1 MLRHPRHRLRDPV
14 AERADAVPA
23 DRVLDNQGEVS
34 RLGAADRHAL
44 IEERYSVLATVS
56 KEGVVLTP
64 NTLLDVKFSFIFDY
78 FDHAETRIVIVSI
91 AGLGG
96 VYVIDL
102 WSSYLGSLA
111 VPVPAFLS
119 PQGECKF
126 VHTDLASGW
135 CVLNIN
141 NLDH

>member
-1 MLRHPRHRLRDPV
+1 M
-14 AERADAVPA
+14 
-23 DRVLDNQGEVS
+23 
-34 RLGAADRHAL
+34 

-126 VHTDLASGW
+126 VHTDHAIGW